1 MTMTTRRAMLAAKAL
16 TMFVTL
22 TALAA
27 PAAAQSDY
35 PFRLHNRS
43 EGWTIS
49 GFQTFQ
55 GGQWSRNW
63 LDGPIR
69 AGQFANMDW
78 NSNAGNC
85 TVRFRVSWVDY
96 GATEHQADFCKLK
109 NVYMLNEGFRWD

>member
-1 MTMTTRRAMLAAKAL
+1 MTTKTRRTMLAAPML
-16 TMFVTL
+16 TMVLGL
-22 TALAA
+22 TALAT
-27 PAAAQSDY
+27 PTAAQSDY

-55 GGQWSRNW
+55 GGQWSSNW

-78 NSNAGNC
+78 KSNAGNC

-109 NVYMLNEGFRWD
+109 NVYMLNEGFRLD